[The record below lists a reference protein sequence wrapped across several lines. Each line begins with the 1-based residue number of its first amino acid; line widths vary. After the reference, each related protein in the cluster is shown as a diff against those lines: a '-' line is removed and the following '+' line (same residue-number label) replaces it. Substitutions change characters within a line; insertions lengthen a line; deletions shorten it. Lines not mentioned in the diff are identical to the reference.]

1 VTKAIVIGGGIGGLT
16 AAAALGR
23 AGVEVAVFAVFQMEN
38 PLLCRLHDA
47 VAKRASAR
55 ARLWQYEKIA
65 RYRV

>member
-16 AAAALGR
+16 ADAALGR
-23 AGVEVAVFAVFQMEN
+23 AGVEVAVFQMEHL
-38 PLLCRLHDA
+38 LLCRLRDA

-55 ARLWQYEKIA
+55 ARLRQYENIA

>member
-16 AAAALGR
+16 AGAALGR
-23 AGVEVAVFAVFQMEN
+23 AGVEVAVFQMEHLLHL
-38 PLLCRLHDA
+38 LLCRLRDA

-55 ARLWQYEKIA
+55 ARLRQYEKIA